1 MVRPPP
7 RVFTIPAGTHF
18 TDALAHGIL
27 KRYGDDSLALE
38 RVLILLPTRRACRS
52 LLASFLRARGGQPL
66 LLPSIRPIADVDEE
80 EISLYGGGLR
90 HGSPERTLRIP
101 PAIPAMRRQL
111 LLSRLILELDARRR
125 PRASDGMDHGQA
137 VALASELANLLDQM
151 QTERLPF
158 SALEKVVPDQLAA
171 HWQQTLDFLKILTEH
186 WPRLLQAEGCIDP
199 ADRRNRL
206 LEMQTDIWRDTPPD
220 HPVIAAGSTGTI
232 PATADLLKVIASL
245 PNGMVILPGLDQF
258 MDEETWRA
266 VDDTHHQYGLRR
278 LLNHLG
284 IPRFDVPVWE
294 GADREDRLNDRAEFL
309 SEAMRPAETTH
320 AWRGGKHF
328 VPSVLTG
335 LSRVDCPGP
344 GEEARVVALVMRK
357 VLETPGR
364 TAALVTPDRALAR
377 RVAAEVRRWDVEIDD
392 SAGQPLGETPPGT
405 FFRLVAQMAAE
416 RLAPVPLLAALKHPL
431 AAGGRARVEFRR
443 TVRALELAVLR
454 GPRPAPDLEGLVGAA
469 KMSGASDVLLSF
481 VTDLGSRCSAFLEA
495 SRKKSV
501 SIIELLE
508 HHIAACEALAA
519 DERGEGAERMWGE
532 DAGAELASFVSEL
545 HQAAAGM
552 APVSGAEYV
561 YLLTQ
566 LLGGRV
572 VRPRWGLHPRLNV
585 WGLLEARLQRADVMI
600 LGGLNEGTWPP
611 DPHSDPWLSRPMRE
625 AVELPTLERRIGL
638 TAHDFVQAAT
648 APVVFLTRSERVE
661 GTPTVPSRWLLRI
674 EALLARFNDEL
685 TSQHPWLS
693 WQALLDRPETDT
705 GPVAPPEPKPPVS
718 ARPRR
723 LSVTDVETWVRD
735 PYALFAKRILRLRP
749 LETIDADP
757 GAMERG
763 IFIHRALEEFLSG
776 YGSELP
782 EDAVDQLVSHGESV
796 FGAALSRP
804 AVWSFWWPR
813 FQRIADWFVGEM
825 RNLADRGGAIQTAV
839 EVRGEIEFEVSG
851 VPFRLVAKADRID
864 TRSDGS
870 LAIIDYKTGGTPSQK
885 EIASG
890 LSPQLPLEAWI
901 AQMGGFPD
909 VEAESISELAHW
921 RLSGG
926 VTPGQITSVRGDIA
940 GLTEHARAGLQRLV
954 DVFDDPATPYRARPR
969 PRHAIR
975 YGDYDH
981 LARVAEW
988 SASPDGSL
996 G

>member
-27 KRYGDDSLALE
+27 KRYGDDSLDLE

-80 EISLYGGGLR
+80 EISLYGGGLQ
-90 HGSPERTLRIP
+90 HGSSERALKVP

-137 VALASELANLLDQM
+137 VALASELADLLDQM

-158 SALEKVVPDQLAA
+158 SALEKVVPDQLAV

-206 LEMQTDIWRDTPPD
+206 LEMQADNWRDTPPD

-284 IPRFDVPVWE
+284 VPRFDVPVWQ
-294 GADREDRLNDRAEFL
+294 GADREECLNDRAEFL

-328 VPSVLTG
+328 VPSTLTG

-344 GEEARVVALVMRK
+344 GEEARIVALLMRK

-431 AAGGRARVEFRR
+431 AAGGMARVEFRR

-469 KMSGASDVLLSF
+469 KISSASDVLLSL

-501 SIIELLE
+501 SIVELLE

-519 DERGEGAERMWGE
+519 DERSEGAERMWGG
-532 DAGAELASFVSEL
+532 DAGAELAGFVGEL

-561 YLLTQ
+561 YLLAR

-572 VRPRWGLHPRLNV
+572 VRPRWGLHPRLNI

-625 AVELPTLERRIGL
+625 AIELPTPERRIGL

-674 EALLARFNDEL
+674 EALLARFNGEL
-685 TSQHPWLS
+685 TSRHPWLS
-693 WQALLDRPETDT
+693 WQALLDRPETDI

-776 YGSELP
+776 HGSELP
-782 EDAVDQLVSHGESV
+782 EDAVDRLVSLGESV

-825 RNLADRGGAIQTAV
+825 RNLADRGGAIRTAV

-851 VPFRLVAKADRID
+851 APFMLVAKADRID
-864 TRSDGS
+864 TRPDGS

-885 EIASG
+885 EIVSG

-909 VEAESISELAHW
+909 VEAGSISELAYW

-940 GLTEHARAGLQRLV
+940 GLTERARAGLQRLV

-988 SASPDGSL
+988 SASPDGTL